1 MVEMIR
7 QIKWRAVLIALFAFY
22 VAPLLPLIV
31 VSSIP
36 NLFGAEP
43 GRHYRL
49 WQSPFVLVMA
59 WFYAIAPVGAAYLAA
74 KLARQQPLLHGVLV
88 GLVGAVL
95 VVFWVHGGTTALE
108 AVVALLV
115 LACGLFGGWLWR
127 YRNARRS
134 VAL

>member
-1 MVEMIR
+1 MIR
-7 QIKWRAVLIALFAFY
+7 GIKWRSLLIAMFAFY

-36 NLFGAEP
+36 NFFGAEA
-43 GRHYRL
+43 GQRFRI
-49 WQSPFVLVMA
+49 WQSPFVLVLA

-74 KLARQQPLLHGVLV
+74 KLAGQQPLLHGLLI

-95 VVFWVHGGTTALE
+95 VVLWVQGGTVAFE
-108 AVVALLV
+108 AILALLV
-115 LACGLFGGWLWR
+115 LSCGLFGGWLWR
-127 YRNARRS
+127 YRHAQRS